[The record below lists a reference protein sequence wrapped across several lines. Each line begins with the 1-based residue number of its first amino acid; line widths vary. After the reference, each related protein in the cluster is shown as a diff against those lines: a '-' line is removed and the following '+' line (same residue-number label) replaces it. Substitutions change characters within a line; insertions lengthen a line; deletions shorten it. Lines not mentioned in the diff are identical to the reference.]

1 MKVIHVPYCFAPEPM
16 GGTEIYAAAL
26 AQDLQ
31 NLDVENVIAA
41 PAATTN
47 SYTFNGLRVR
57 RFRVALDNVD
67 LRQLHGLGDPGAA
80 AEFDKILA
88 DEKPDLVHLHAF
100 TQGVSVRLARAVKQR
115 KLPVVFTYHTP
126 TVSCQRGTLMRWGTT
141 LCDGK
146 LHVRHCSGCTLHG
159 LGLMGPLAIAVGAV
173 PPWVGRSLGNAALH
187 GKVWT
192 ALRMSEL
199 TTLRHTMFRSLMTEV
214 DHVVAVC
221 GWVRDVL
228 LLNEVPPSKI
238 TLCRH
243 GIRLIVNDAAG
254 PAVVPPA
261 DSKDQ
266 LRIAFLGRYDQTK
279 GIEVLIHTLRMDQSL
294 KARLDIYGVVQSAA
308 NERYRQKMFALAAN
322 DPRISFRDPVP
333 SHEVVALLRG
343 YDLLAVPSQWLET
356 GPQVALEAFAAGIPV
371 IGWDIGGIA
380 EIVKHEIDGLLIDPK
395 ARHAWTDALRHLIK
409 DRALLAKLKAG
420 VRQPRTSVHVAREM
434 SELYRSLLKAKS
446 RGQQGLHSLGILLLP
461 YLTAAT
467 GCIA

>member
-1 MKVIHVPYCFAPEPM
+1 MKVIHVPYCFAPDPM

-31 NLDVENVIAA
+31 NLGVENVIAA
-41 PAATTN
+41 PAATTT
-47 SYTFNGLRVR
+47 SYTFDGLRVR
-57 RFRVALDNVD
+57 RFRVAVDNVD

-88 DEKPDLVHLHAF
+88 EEKPDLVHLHAF
-100 TQGVSVRLARAVKQR
+100 TQGVSVRLARAIKQR

-126 TVSCQRGTLMRWGTT
+126 TVSCQRGTLVRWGTT

-146 LHVRHCSGCTLHG
+146 LHVRRCSGCTLHG
-159 LGLMGPLAIAVGAV
+159 LGLMRPSAIAVGAL
-173 PPWVGRSLGNAALH
+173 PPWVGRSLGKLGLH

-199 TTLRHTMFRSLMTEV
+199 TALRHNMFRSLMTEV

-221 GWVRDVL
+221 NWVRDLL
-228 LLNEVPPSKI
+228 LLNEVLPSKI
-238 TLCRH
+238 TVCRH
-243 GIRLIVNDAAG
+243 GIRLPLSDAAG
-254 PAVVPPA
+254 PAAAPPA
-261 DSKDQ
+261 DSKDR

-279 GIEVLIHTLRMDQSL
+279 GIHVLIRALRMDQSL

-343 YDLLAVPSQWLET
+343 YDVLAVPSQWLET
-356 GPQVALEAFAAGIPV
+356 GPLVALEAFAAGIPV

-395 ARHAWTDALRHLIK
+395 ARHAWTDTLRHLIK

-446 RGQQGLHSLGILLLP
+446 RGQQGLQTLGILLFP